1 MFWSNLFKKNNYSTI
16 IVNNI
21 YHKLPLFEELTTEE
35 QEFVNKLK
43 NEYISFY
50 DTENSYINL
59 DKELFEEIE
68 MYQALS
74 LDIMHNDHFGNIA
87 SSIIDSKKLVYYSH
101 QITEINNTL
110 KYKYIALNELRKDK
124 KYLTKHMGLYVL
136 GKRKINILKALDHQ
150 INIINNMFVIAN
162 QKVTDYCACAIA
174 NYPKSL
180 DEYKKIKLLK
190 GRLDRVVSDYQ
201 DLFNKSI
208 NLDKYL
214 PIDDRLTYAEIL
226 LNKFVYEN
234 KCLISKLK
242 EKLDLIANSEIKD
255 KNKQQEIIDNL
266 MKIKMYYQI
275 FYKYGRNKLTQQ
287 DIEDLYQIVFNA
299 YTYFSSSCNFS
310 KYYNSLE
317 NDEEKDFYL
326 KIIKSKLN
334 ILKFDRPIAL
344 LSINENEEKVYNHL
358 INTFKINENFKLIFV
373 KNANLE
379 DIINRK
385 LDLLLCLDY
394 IDGFE
399 KYFKLKESENKNNN
413 KIRIKLF
420 SGYLYSEHFINREE
434 YYKFFIGMWNYY
446 IKHKDYKELEALSDF
461 KKIFLNE
468 IIYSYKIDYAE
479 IELYKILNK
488 DKISFNK
495 LPEGLKNTDIY
506 IKMYCETLKEKVVY
520 LPQSMTEFIYSEEIN
535 KTNCLFIPSDA
546 CTEITINIGSYDI
559 NENYYNGKILM
570 PIRNNIKIRKK
581 ESLFTHNFGEIE
593 KYFENLANHFVIDS
607 KLLSFDQ
614 EYIINY
620 LAQIFSFLKDCLGGD
635 AILTVSNKYR
645 VSLYKD
651 LWKNYVYIWRH
662 FFENLLI
669 LNKNGNIQKIKLVK
683 NKQLD
688 VNFKSGMSII
698 GTAYKYVIEELA
710 TSLENYKK
718 EVNFKEITGEPKT
731 LIKK

>member
-1 MFWSNLFKKNNYSTI
+1 MFWSNLFKKKNYSTN

-21 YHKLPLFEELTTEE
+21 SSKIPSFEELTPEE
-35 QEFVNKLK
+35 QEYVSNLK
-43 NEYISFY
+43 EEYLKFYENEDNYIS
-50 DTENSYINL
+50 L
-59 DKELFEEIE
+59 DSELFNEIK
-68 MYQALS
+68 MYQDLA

-101 QITEINNTL
+101 KITELNNTL
-110 KYKYIALNELRKDK
+110 KYKYIALCELRKAK

-136 GKRKINILKALDHQ
+136 GRRKINILKALDHQ
-150 INIINNMFVIAN
+150 INIINNMLVISN
-162 QKVTDYCACAIA
+162 QKITDYCACAIA
-174 NYPKSL
+174 NYPKNI
-180 DEYKKIKLLK
+180 DETTEKKLNDRYIEVEKDYKE
-190 GRLDRVVSDYQ
+190 
-201 DLFNKSI
+201 LFNSSI
-208 NLDKYL
+208 NLD
-214 PIDDRLTYAEIL
+214 DNLTITDKVTYMEIL
-226 LNKFVYEN
+226 INKFIYEN
-234 KCLISKLK
+234 KDLINKLK
-242 EKLDLIANSEIKD
+242 EQLDLIANSEIKD
-255 KNKQQEIIDNL
+255 ETTQQEIIDNL

-344 LSINENEEKVYNHL
+344 LSINENDEKVYNHL

-413 KIRIKLF
+413 KISIKLF

-488 DKISFNK
+488 DKISLNK

-593 KYFENLANHFVIDS
+593 KYFENLANHFVIDN

-620 LAQIFSFLKDCLGGD
+620 LAQIFSFLKDYLGGD

>member
-1 MFWSNLFKKNNYSTI
+1 MFWSNLFKKKNYSTN

-21 YHKLPLFEELTTEE
+21 YHKLPLFEELMTEE

-68 MYQALS
+68 MYQELS

-87 SSIIDSKKLVYYSH
+87 NSIIDSKKLIYYSH
-101 QITEINNTL
+101 KITEINNNL

-124 KYLTKHMGLYVL
+124 KYLTKHTGLYVL

-150 INIINNMFVIAN
+150 ISIINNMFVIAD
-162 QKVTDYCACAIA
+162 QKITDYCACAIA
-174 NYPKSL
+174 NYPKNIDKSTKKEL
-180 DEYKKIKLLK
+180 ENRHDEVEKDYK
-190 GRLDRVVSDYQ
+190 
-201 DLFNKSI
+201 DLFNTSI
-208 NLDKYL
+208 TLNDNTSIIDKT
-214 PIDDRLTYAEIL
+214 TYMEIL
-226 LNKFVYEN
+226 IDKFIYEN
-234 KCLISKLK
+234 KDLINKLK
-242 EKLDLIANSEIKD
+242 EQFDLIANYEIKG
-255 KNKQQEIIDNL
+255 KTMQQEIIDTL
-266 MKIKMYYQI
+266 MKIKMYYNI
-275 FYKYGRNKLTQQ
+275 FNKYGRNKLTKE
-287 DIEDLYQIVFNA
+287 DFEDLYQIIFNV
-299 YTYFSSSCNFS
+299 YTYFPLGYNFS

-326 KIIKSKLN
+326 KIIESKLN
-334 ILKFDRPIAL
+334 ILKFERPIAL

-358 INTFKINENFKLIFV
+358 INTFKINENFKLISA

-379 DIINRK
+379 DIINHK

-399 KYFKLKESENKNNN
+399 KYFKIKDIENKNNN
-413 KIRIKLF
+413 KIYIKL
-420 SGYLYSEHFINREE
+420 LYGNVFSEHFINRKE
-434 YYKFFIGMWNYY
+434 YYKFVITMHNYY
-446 IKHKDYKELEALSDF
+446 IKHKDYKKLEALSDSL
-461 KKIFLNE
+461 KIVLNE
-468 IIYSYKIDYAE
+468 IIYSYKRYYDE
-479 IELYKILNK
+479 IKLYKILNK
-488 DKISFNK
+488 DKINFNK
-495 LPEGLKNTDIY
+495 LPEGLKYTDIY

-520 LPQSMTEFIYSEEIN
+520 LPQSMTKFIYSEEIN

-559 NENYYNGKILM
+559 NGNYYNGKILM
-570 PIRNNIKIRKK
+570 PVRNNIKICKK
-581 ESLFTHNFGEIE
+581 ESLFTHNFDKIE
-593 KYFENLANHFVIDS
+593 KYFENLANHFVIDN
-607 KLLSFDQ
+607 KLLNFNQ

-620 LAQIFSFLKDCLGGD
+620 LAHIFSFLKEYIGGD
-635 AILTVSNKYR
+635 DILTVSYKYR

-669 LNKNGNIQKIKLVK
+669 LNKNGNIQKINLVK

-718 EVNFKEITGEPKT
+718 EFNSKEITGESKT

>member
-1 MFWSNLFKKNNYSTI
+1 MFWSNLFKNKIFNTD
-16 IVNNI
+16 IVNNSSSI
-21 YHKLPLFEELTTEE
+21 IPSLEELTIVE
-35 QEFVNKLK
+35 QEYVNKLK
-43 NEYISFY
+43 EEYLKFY
-50 DTENSYINL
+50 ETEDNYFNL
-59 DKELFEEIE
+59 DSELFNEIK
-68 MYQALS
+68 MYQDLA

-101 QITEINNTL
+101 KITELNNTL
-110 KYKYIALNELRKDK
+110 KYKYIALCELRKDK

-136 GKRKINILKALDHQ
+136 GRRKINILKALDHQ
-150 INIINNMFVIAN
+150 INIINNMFVISN
-162 QKVTDYCACAIA
+162 QKITDYCACAIA
-174 NYPKSL
+174 NYPKDI
-180 DEYKKIKLLK
+180 DETTEKELNERYIEVEK
-190 GRLDRVVSDYQ
+190 DYQ
-201 DLFNKSI
+201 DLSNTSI
-208 NLDKYL
+208 NLDDNLSNADKTAYM
-214 PIDDRLTYAEIL
+214 EIL
-226 LNKFVYEN
+226 IDKFIYEN
-234 KCLISKLK
+234 KDLINKLK
-242 EKLDLIANSEIKD
+242 EQLDLIANSEIKD
-255 KNKQQEIIDNL
+255 KTMQQEIIDTL
-266 MKIKMYYQI
+266 MKVKMYYNI
-275 FYKYGRNKLTQQ
+275 FNKYGRNKLTKE
-287 DIEDLYQIVFNA
+287 DFEDLYQIIFNV
-299 YTYFSSSCNFS
+299 YTYFPLGYNFS

-326 KIIKSKLN
+326 KIIESKLN

-358 INTFKINENFKLIFV
+358 INTFKINENFKLISA

-379 DIINRK
+379 DIINHK

-399 KYFKLKESENKNNN
+399 KYFKIKDIENKNNN
-413 KIRIKLF
+413 KIYIKL
-420 SGYLYSEHFINREE
+420 LYGNVFSEHFINRKE
-434 YYKFFIGMWNYY
+434 YYKFVITMHNYY
-446 IKHKDYKELEALSDF
+446 IKHKDYKKLEALSNSL
-461 KKIFLNE
+461 KIVLNE
-468 IIYSYKIDYAE
+468 IIYSYKRYYDE
-479 IELYKILNK
+479 IKLYKILNK
-488 DKISFNK
+488 DKINFNK
-495 LPEGLKNTDIY
+495 LPEGLKYTDIY

-520 LPQSMTEFIYSEEIN
+520 LPQSITEFIYSEEIN

-546 CTEITINIGSYDI
+546 CTEITINVGSYDI
-559 NENYYNGKILM
+559 NGNYYNGKILM
-570 PIRNNIKIRKK
+570 PVRNNIKICKK
-581 ESLFTHNFGEIE
+581 ESLFTHNFDKIE
-593 KYFENLANHFVIDS
+593 KYFENLANHFVIDN
-607 KLLSFDQ
+607 KLLNFNQ

-620 LAQIFSFLKDCLGGD
+620 LTHIFSFLKDYIGGD
-635 AILTVSNKYR
+635 DILTVSYKYR

>member
-1 MFWSNLFKKNNYSTI
+1 MFWSNLFKKKNYSTN

-21 YHKLPLFEELTTEE
+21 SSKIPLFEELTTEE
-35 QEFVNKLK
+35 QEYVNKLK
-43 NEYISFY
+43 EEYISFY
-50 DTENSYINL
+50 DTEDSYINL
-59 DKELFEEIE
+59 DNELFKEIE
-68 MYQALS
+68 MYQDLS

-87 SSIIDSKKLVYYSH
+87 NSIIDSKKLVYYSH
-101 QITEINNTL
+101 EISKINNTL
-110 KYKYIALNELRKDK
+110 KHKYIALNELRKDK
-124 KYLTKHMGLYVL
+124 KYLAKHMGLYVL
-136 GKRKINILKALDHQ
+136 GRRKINILKALDHQ
-150 INIINNMFVIAN
+150 INIINNMFVIAD
-162 QKVTDYCACAIA
+162 QKITDYCACVIA
-174 NYPKSL
+174 NYPKNIDKNTKKEL
-180 DEYKKIKLLK
+180 ENRHDEVEK
-190 GRLDRVVSDYQ
+190 DYQ
-201 DLFNKSI
+201 NLFNTSI
-208 NLDKYL
+208 NLDDNLSNADKT
-214 PIDDRLTYAEIL
+214 TYMEIL
-226 LNKFVYEN
+226 IDKFIYEN
-234 KCLISKLK
+234 KDLINKLK
-242 EKLDLIANSEIKD
+242 EQLDLIANCEIKD
-255 KNKQQEIIDNL
+255 KTMQQEIIDSL
-266 MKIKMYYQI
+266 MKIKMYYNI
-275 FYKYGRNKLTQQ
+275 FNKYGRNKLTKE
-287 DIEDLYQIVFNA
+287 DFEDLYQIIFNV
-299 YTYFSSSCNFS
+299 YTYFPLECSFIE
-310 KYYNSLE
+310 YYNSLE

-326 KIIKSKLN
+326 KIIESKLN

-358 INTFKINENFKLIFV
+358 INTFKINENFKLISA

-379 DIINRK
+379 DIINHK

-399 KYFKLKESENKNNN
+399 KYFKIKDIENKNNN
-413 KIRIKLF
+413 KIYIKL
-420 SGYLYSEHFINREE
+420 LYGNVFSEHFINRKE
-434 YYKFFIGMWNYY
+434 YYKFVITMHNYY
-446 IKHKDYKELEALSDF
+446 IKHKDYKKLEALSDSL
-461 KKIFLNE
+461 KIVLNE
-468 IIYSYKIDYAE
+468 IIYSYKRYYDE
-479 IELYKILNK
+479 IKLYKILNK
-488 DKISFNK
+488 DKINFNN
-495 LPEGLKNTDIY
+495 LPEGLKYTDIY

-546 CTEITINIGSYDI
+546 CTEITINVGSYDI
-559 NENYYNGKILM
+559 NGNYYNGKILM
-570 PIRNNIKIRKK
+570 PVRNNIKICKK
-581 ESLFTHNFGEIE
+581 ESLFIHNFDKIE

-620 LAQIFSFLKDCLGGD
+620 LAHIFSFLKDYLGGD
-635 AILTVSNKYR
+635 DILTVSYKYR

-683 NKQLD
+683 NNQLD

-718 EVNFKEITGEPKT
+718 EVNSKEITGESKT

>member
-1 MFWSNLFKKNNYSTI
+1 MFWSNLFKKKKYSTNM
-16 IVNNI
+16 VNNI
-21 YHKLPLFEELTTEE
+21 SSKIPSFEELTPEE
-35 QEFVNKLK
+35 QEYVSNLK
-43 NEYISFY
+43 EEYLKFYENEDNYIS
-50 DTENSYINL
+50 L
-59 DKELFEEIE
+59 DSELFNEIK
-68 MYQALS
+68 MYQDLA

-101 QITEINNTL
+101 KITELNNTL
-110 KYKYIALNELRKDK
+110 KYKYIALCELRKAK

-136 GKRKINILKALDHQ
+136 GRRKINILKALDHQ
-150 INIINNMFVIAN
+150 INIINNMSVISN
-162 QKVTDYCACAIA
+162 QKITDYCACAIA
-174 NYPKSL
+174 NYPKNI
-180 DEYKKIKLLK
+180 DETTEKKLNDRYIEVEKDYKE
-190 GRLDRVVSDYQ
+190 
-201 DLFNKSI
+201 LFNSSI
-208 NLDKYL
+208 NLD
-214 PIDDRLTYAEIL
+214 DNLTITDKVTYMEIL
-226 LNKFVYEN
+226 INKFIYEN
-234 KCLISKLK
+234 KDLINKLK
-242 EKLDLIANSEIKD
+242 EQLDLIANSEIKD
-255 KNKQQEIIDNL
+255 ETTQQEIIDNL

-287 DIEDLYQIVFNA
+287 DIEDLYQIVFNV
-299 YTYFSSSCNFS
+299 YTYFPLGSNFS

-326 KIIKSKLN
+326 KIIESKLN

-358 INTFKINENFKLIFV
+358 INTFKINENFKLISA

-379 DIINRK
+379 DIINHK

-399 KYFKLKESENKNNN
+399 KYFKIKDIENKNNN
-413 KIRIKLF
+413 KIYI
-420 SGYLYSEHFINREE
+420 LYGNVFSEHFINRKE
-434 YYKFFIGMWNYY
+434 YYKFVITMHNYY
-446 IKHKDYKELEALSDF
+446 IKHKDYKKLEALSNSL
-461 KKIFLNE
+461 KIVLNE
-468 IIYSYKIDYAE
+468 IIYSYKRYYDE
-479 IELYKILNK
+479 IKLYKILNK
-488 DKISFNK
+488 DKINFNK
-495 LPEGLKNTDIY
+495 LPEGLKYTDIY

-520 LPQSMTEFIYSEEIN
+520 LPQSITEFIYSEEIN

-546 CTEITINIGSYDI
+546 CTEITINVGSYDI
-559 NENYYNGKILM
+559 NGNYYNGKILM
-570 PIRNNIKIRKK
+570 PVRNNIKICKK
-581 ESLFTHNFGEIE
+581 ESLFTHNFDKIE
-593 KYFENLANHFVIDS
+593 KYFENLANHFVIDN
-607 KLLSFDQ
+607 KLLNFNQ

-620 LAQIFSFLKDCLGGD
+620 LTHIFSFLKDYIGGD
-635 AILTVSNKYR
+635 DILTVSYKYR